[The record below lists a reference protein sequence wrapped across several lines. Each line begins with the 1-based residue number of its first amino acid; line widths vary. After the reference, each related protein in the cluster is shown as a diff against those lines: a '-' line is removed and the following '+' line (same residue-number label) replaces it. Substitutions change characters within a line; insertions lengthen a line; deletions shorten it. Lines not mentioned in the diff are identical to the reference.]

1 MNMEAVNSLLKPFLI
16 SLAVGFIAG
25 VIIGIY
31 IYLK

>member
-1 MNMEAVNSLLKPFLI
+1 METINSLLKPFLL

-25 VIIGIY
+25 VLIGIK